1 MKKKVIPIRL
11 STSIRIIVF
20 FLVSILSSCS
30 TLAQE
35 QISDKRKEPSIE
47 NIQHSVSEQSSEDFS
62 EIRDA
67 LEKMNENLRQSK
79 ESRLANTTTSTIKPK
94 SLLKSTEMDSTKM
107 SMGKGTKGQ
116 MKMAS
121 TEMASTEMASTEMD
135 SSKMS
140 TGKSMGKS
148 MGKGTKGQMKMMIS
162 NKGCM
167 GKMCRMKMKDMS
179 MMGEPFDSKISKD
192 VAQDEV
198 KLPGY
203 KNTPHLYHL
212 GEVDF
217 FLNYSDLLNLSNTQI
232 TSLEEIKNKWEEL
245 LEENVTARKNLETK
259 LWELTSSGEPE
270 FNQIKSIVSKIET
283 TNTLIRLSFI
293 KFVGNAV
300 ATLFPEQIKTLG
312 DIEFSSEVVD

>member
-1 MKKKVIPIRL
+1 MKKKVIPLRL
-11 STSIRIIVF
+11 STSIRILVF

-67 LEKMNENLRQSK
+67 LEKMNENLRQS
-79 ESRLANTTTSTIKPK
+79 EGRRLANTTTSTIKPK
-94 SLLKSTEMDSTKM
+94 SLLNSTEMDSTEMDSTKM

-116 MKMAS
+116 MKM
-121 TEMASTEMASTEMD
+121 
-135 SSKMS
+135 
-140 TGKSMGKS
+140 
-148 MGKGTKGQMKMMIS
+148 MMS

-167 GKMCRMKMKDMS
+167 GKMCRMMIKDMS

-192 VAQDEV
+192 VASGEV

-232 TSLEEIKNKWEEL
+232 ASLEEIKIKWTIL
-245 LEENVTARKNLETK
+245 FEENITEREQLEAK
-259 LWELTSSGEPE
+259 LWELTSSGKPE

-300 ATLFPEQIKTLG
+300 ATLFPEQTNILR
-312 DIEFSSEVVD
+312 DIEFSNNAME

>member
-1 MKKKVIPIRL
+1 MKKKVMSIRF
-11 STSIRIIVF
+11 STSKRIFVF

-30 TLAQE
+30 TLAQQ
-35 QISDKRKEPSIE
+35 QISDKQREPSIE
-47 NIQHSVSEQSSEDFS
+47 NIQHSASQESSEDFS
-62 EIRDA
+62 EIRGA

-94 SLLKSTEMDSTKM
+94 SLLN
-107 SMGKGTKGQ
+107 
-116 MKMAS
+116 
-121 TEMASTEMASTEMD
+121 STEMD
-135 SSKMS
+135 SSKM
-140 TGKSMGKS
+140 SMGKS

-179 MMGEPFDSKISKD
+179 MMGEPFDPKISKD

-212 GEVDF
+212 GELEF
-217 FLNYSDLLNLSNTQI
+217 FLNYSELLNLSNMQI
-232 TSLEEIKNKWEEL
+232 TSLEEIKNKWEKQ
-245 LEENVTARKNLETK
+245 LEENVTDRKHLEAK

-270 FNQIKSIVSKIET
+270 FNQIKSIVSEIEA

>member
-1 MKKKVIPIRL
+1 MKKKVIPIRF
-11 STSIRIIVF
+11 STSIRILVF

-30 TLAQE
+30 TLAQQ
-35 QISDKRKEPSIE
+35 QISDKQREPSIE
-47 NIQHSVSEQSSEDFS
+47 NIQHSASQESSEDFS
-62 EIRDA
+62 EIRGA

-79 ESRLANTTTSTIKPK
+79 ESRLANSTTSAIKPK
-94 SLLKSTEMDSTKM
+94 SLLNSTKMDSTEMSMGKGMKGQMKMDSTKM
-107 SMGKGTKGQ
+107 
-116 MKMAS
+116 
-121 TEMASTEMASTEMD
+121 D
-135 SSKMS
+135 SSKM
-140 TGKSMGKS
+140 SMGKS
-148 MGKGTKGQMKMMIS
+148 MGKGTTGQMKMMMS
-162 NKGCM
+162 NNGCM

-179 MMGEPFDSKISKD
+179 MMGEPFDPKISKD

-212 GEVDF
+212 GELEF
-217 FLNYSDLLNLSNTQI
+217 FLNYSELLNLSNTQI
-232 TSLEEIKNKWEEL
+232 TSLEEIKNKWEKQ
-245 LEENVTARKNLETK
+245 LEENVTDRKHLEAK

-270 FNQIKSIVSKIET
+270 FNQIKSIVSKIEA

>member
-11 STSIRIIVF
+11 STSIRILVF
-20 FLVSILSSCS
+20 LLVLILSSCS

-47 NIQHSVSEQSSEDFS
+47 NIQHPVSQESSEDFS

-67 LEKMNENLRQSK
+67 LEKMNENLRQS
-79 ESRLANTTTSTIKPK
+79 EDSRLANTTTSTIKPK
-94 SLLKSTEMDSTKM
+94 SDLNLTKRGSTKM
-107 SMGKGTKGQ
+107 GPTNMSMG
-116 MKMAS
+116 
-121 TEMASTEMASTEMD
+121 E
-135 SSKMS
+135 
-140 TGKSMGKS
+140 
-148 MGKGTKGQMKMMIS
+148 GTKGQMKMMMS
-162 NKGCM
+162 KKGCM
-167 GKMCRMKMKDMS
+167 GKMCRMMMKDMS
-179 MMGEPFDSKISKD
+179 MMGEPLDSKISKD
-192 VAQDEV
+192 VAPDEV
-198 KLPGY
+198 KLPGF

-232 TSLEEIKNKWEEL
+232 ASLEEIKIKWTIL
-245 LEENVTARKNLETK
+245 LEENITEREQLEAK
-259 LWELTSSGEPE
+259 LWELTSLGEPE

-300 ATLFPEQIKTLG
+300 TTLFPEQINILR
-312 DIEFSSEVVD
+312 DIEFSSDAME

>member
-1 MKKKVIPIRL
+1 MKKQVIPIRF
-11 STSIRIIVF
+11 STSIRIFVF

-30 TLAQE
+30 TLAQQ
-35 QISDKRKEPSIE
+35 QISDKQREPSIE
-47 NIQHSVSEQSSEDFS
+47 NIQHSASQESSEDFS
-62 EIRDA
+62 EIRGA

-94 SLLKSTEMDSTKM
+94 SLLNSTEMDSTKM

-121 TEMASTEMASTEMD
+121 TEMDSTEMD
-135 SSKMS
+135 SSKM
-140 TGKSMGKS
+140 SMGKS

-192 VAQDEV
+192 VAPDEV

-217 FLNYSDLLNLSNTQI
+217 FLNYADLLNLSNTQI

-245 LEENVTARKNLETK
+245 LEENVTARKHLETK

-270 FNQIKSIVSKIET
+270 FNQIKSIVSKIEA

-300 ATLFPEQIKTLG
+300 ATLFPEQTKTLG